1 MTIQSELV
9 PQNLWRPL
17 DRIAQDLHDKYEGVF
32 GSETIESLVED
43 SYIKLAAR
51 ATVTQWLVV
60 STQRL
65 AGERLDA
72 LVHAEDHSMN
82 KVPTVLFSCTHNA
95 GRSTGSPSRQWP
107 KWGSISPGAT
117 PSRGPKRCCALPTS
131 SSRWDVGTR
140 VRSCRASTT
149 KTGTLQ
155 IQLVNHSRSCVTSE
169 TIWGTGCVI
178 CRSGC
183 MSSGHRT
190 IWRFGSPVVRTCFPP
205 QGHRERVP
213 HHTKRLPQWRPRTQD
228 AVGGSRTG

>member
-82 KVPTVLFSCTHNA
+82 KVPTVLFLSLIH
-95 GRSTGSPSRQWP
+95 
-107 KWGSISPGAT
+107 I
-117 PSRGPKRCCALPTS
+117 
-131 SSRWDVGTR
+131 
-140 VRSCRASTT
+140 
-149 KTGTLQ
+149 
-155 IQLVNHSRSCVTSE
+155 
-169 TIWGTGCVI
+169 
-178 CRSGC
+178 
-183 MSSGHRT
+183 
-190 IWRFGSPVVRTCFPP
+190 
-205 QGHRERVP
+205 
-213 HHTKRLPQWRPRTQD
+213 
-228 AVGGSRTG
+228 